1 MQDWVGTFEFPEG
14 VRLLWNWELNRKY
27 YPNWDNMLADWKKDG
42 VRPMVYMNPYYAN
55 LTGNP
60 DIKNNLFEELDS
72 KGYLIK
78 DSNNKTYELKSVSI
92 QFGMLDFTN
101 EAARNW
107 TKD

>member
-1 MQDWVGTFEFPEG
+1 
-14 VRLLWNWELNRKY
+14 
-27 YPNWDNMLADWKKDG
+27 MLADWKKDG